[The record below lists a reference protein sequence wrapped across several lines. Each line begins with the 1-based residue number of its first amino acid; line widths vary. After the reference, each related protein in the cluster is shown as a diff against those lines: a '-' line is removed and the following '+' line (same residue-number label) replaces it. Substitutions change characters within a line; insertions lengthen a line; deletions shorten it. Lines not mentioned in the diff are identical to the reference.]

1 MLLRCKNFSKEPK
14 LVSFLSSL
22 MTLATMDEGETSKVT
37 VTDSIPASSK
47 RGVNCINDSNSFLL
61 AINFIMTS
69 SDVLIWDFDDGYS
82 IFRLADIAFL
92 LMPDWGEPERAPH

>member
-22 MTLATMDEGETSKVT
+22 MTLATGEASKVT

-47 RGVNCINDSNSFLL
+47 RGVNCINDSNSCLL
-61 AINFIMTS
+61 TIKFIMTS
-69 SDVLIWDFDDGYS
+69 S
-82 IFRLADIAFL
+82 ADMRF
-92 LMPDWGEPERAPH
+92 